1 MSNFRIQSDGT
12 YIREIQINTKK
23 YKLIVPKEVWETH
36 NVSRHTT
43 YWINRQKNG
52 KKCAFKYGIVDVC
65 DDIGLRE
72 GSQCIQSKNCNICSE
87 CNKEYKTRGG
97 YLKHIKKYHSLPE
110 SIEIKD
116 PVSESAQIDN
126 STTNTRIEVPT
137 TQIDNSTTTNTHIQ
151 APTTNNITNNIQLN
165 IPIRNY
171 SDENPE
177 WLTSDIIMR
186 AIRDIPNAIPTLI
199 QEKHFNDK
207 FPENKNV
214 RLENKRSIRK
224 RLKIFDDGIWRLKDR
239 DGVQLG
245 LVDQAYII
253 LESFIDMILEE
264 TEDEIDDES
273 SPIDQRIAH
282 ITKRIRRSE
291 MRSARVKRMLRN
303 WEKYRNNLE
312 SEYEKTTES
321 FKDKIDTFLLDN
333 ELILEQLREKKG
345 NLMK

>member
-1 MSNFRIQSDGT
+1 MGRFYKTEEGT
-12 YIREIQINTKK
+12 YKKYIKCDNICYIIEIPIDIWNTVSHKRIADHIQYWKKNTNTKM
-23 YKLIVPKEVWETH
+23 
-36 NVSRHTT
+36 
-43 YWINRQKNG
+43 
-52 KKCAFKYGIVDVC
+52 KYGNVTIIDK
-65 DDIGLRE
+65 IP
-72 GSQCIQSKNCNICSE
+72 ICNIHKCNI
-87 CNKEYKTRGG
+87 CNKEYTTRGG
-97 YLKHIKKYHSLPE
+97 LRYHINKYHSLPE
-110 SIEIKD
+110 STEIKD

-126 STTNTRIEVPT
+126 STTNTRIEAPT
-137 TQIDNSTTTNTHIQ
+137 TQIDNSTTNTHIE

-273 SPIDQRIAH
+273 SPIDKRIAH
-282 ITKRIRRSE
+282 ITRRIRRSE
-291 MRSARVKRMLRN
+291 MRSARVKRMLGN
-303 WEKYRNNLE
+303 WERYRNSLE